1 MYDTFSI
8 GRNGRSPLSKSLF
21 FSLFSGGFLRL
32 ALLLNI
38 MWLFLRLFVCV
49 TVANVTQYCFVWRGV
64 NAFSFLVSTER

>member
-1 MYDTFSI
+1 M
-8 GRNGRSPLSKSLF
+8 
-21 FSLFSGGFLRL
+21 